1 MMGKLQR
8 SIQKY
13 SVPAMWWSG
22 GLTLLGFVCSRF
34 PGWETPAAIAYIL
47 ATVLAGVPIL
57 FRAVQSLRFRVVG
70 IEVLVSIAVLG
81 AACIGEFGEGAMVT
95 FLFQFGAYLEQKT
108 MAKTRSAIKALTAL
122 APTTAWRYVGDEL
135 EEIDAEDVE
144 EGDTLL
150 VKTGSRIAAD
160 GIVTKGEGYVTEAG
174 ITGEPTP
181 KHKAPGDPLYAGTVL
196 ESGTLDMLSQRV
208 GEDTTFSKIIQLV
221 EEAQDAKSPAERFI
235 DRFAR
240 YYTPLVVVL
249 ALLVL
254 LLTRNLDTA
263 ITVLVLACPGAL
275 VIGAPIANVAGI
287 GRGAREGML
296 LKGGDSIDVFAKTD
310 VFVFDKTGTLTRG
323 KPRVTQLHAYGM
335 AEAEALAL
343 AAGVEAGCEHPL
355 AWAVVDAA
363 KDRALPVPKA
373 EEIQVEKGLG
383 VRAAVEQY
391 QVFVGSRRYLEG
403 LGVTVP
409 AKAEEE
415 IQDLLSL
422 GGSLVL
428 CAVDGTLVLAMSVA
442 DPIKEDAAKSI
453 AALRKKARV
462 IMLTGDHPQAAEK
475 AAKQLGIPE
484 YRGGLL
490 PQDKAAFLAKL
501 RQEGHIVTFV
511 GDGINDSP
519 ALTTA
524 DTGIAMG
531 SGTDVAMD
539 CSQVVLMGDRLS
551 GLPVAWNLAKGTV
564 KILHQNIAIAVG
576 TVLALLVGL
585 FAGFIHMGLGMLI
598 HEGSILAVILNA
610 MRIGRKKL

>member
-1 MMGKLQR
+1 MGKLQR

-13 SVPAMWWSG
+13 SVPAMWAAG
-22 GLTLLGFVCSRF
+22 VLTLLGLVLSRL
-34 PGWETPAAIAYIL
+34 PGWETPAAAAYIL

-81 AACIGEFGEGAMVT
+81 AACIGEFSEGAMVT
-95 FLFQFGAYLEQKT
+95 FLFQFGSYLEQKT

-122 APTTAWRYVGDEL
+122 APTTAWRYAGDEL

-160 GIVTKGEGYVTEAG
+160 GVVTKGEGYVTEAG

-181 KHKAPGDPLYAGTVL
+181 KHKAPGDLLYAGTVL

-235 DRFAR
+235 DKFAR
-240 YYTPLVVVL
+240 YYTPAVVVL

-287 GRGAREGML
+287 GRGAKEGVL
-296 LKGGDSIDVFAKTD
+296 LKGGDSIDVFARTD
-310 VFVFDKTGTLTRG
+310 VFVFDKTGTLTQG
-323 KPRVTQLHAYGM
+323 KPSVTALHAYGM
-335 AEAEALAL
+335 EEAEALSY

-363 KDRALPVPKA
+363 KERKLSIPKA
-373 EEIQVEKGLG
+373 ENIQVDKGLG
-383 VRAAVEQY
+383 VRAEVGEHLVY
-391 QVFVGSRRYLEG
+391 VGSRRYLEG
-403 LGVTVP
+403 LGVAVP
-409 AKAEEE
+409 ENAEE
-415 IQDLLSL
+415 DLPV
-422 GGSLVL
+422 GGSRVL
-428 CAVDGTLVLAMSVA
+428 CSVDGALVLAMSVA
-442 DPIKEDAAKSI
+442 DPTKEDAAKSI

-462 IMLTGDHPQAAEK
+462 IMLTGDHPQAAE
-475 AAKQLGIPE
+475 AVAKQLGITE
-484 YRGGLL
+484 YYGGLL
-490 PQDKAAFLAKL
+490 PQDKAAFLAQL

-531 SGTDVAMD
+531 SGTDVAVD

-551 GLPVAWNLAKGTV
+551 GLPTAWSLAKGTV
-564 KILHQNIAIAVG
+564 GILRQNIAIAVG
-576 TVLALLVGL
+576 TVIALLVGL

-598 HEGSILAVILNA
+598 HEGSILVVIFNA

>member
-1 MMGKLQR
+1 MGKLQR
-8 SIQKY
+8 KIQKY
-13 SVPAMWWSG
+13 SVPAMWAAG
-22 GLTLLGFVCSRF
+22 VLTLLGLVFSKLS
-34 PGWETPAAIAYIL
+34 GWETPARALYIL
-47 ATVLAGVPIL
+47 ATVLAGAPIL

-81 AACIGEFGEGAMVT
+81 AACIGEFSEGAVVT
-95 FLFQFGAYLEQKT
+95 FLFQFGSYLEQKT

-122 APTTAWRYVGDEL
+122 APTTAWRYDGDEL

-181 KHKAPGDPLYAGTVL
+181 KHKAPGDQLYAGTVL

-235 DRFAR
+235 DKFAR

-254 LLTRNLDTA
+254 LLTRNLDTT

-287 GRGAREGML
+287 GRGAKEGVL

-310 VFVFDKTGTLTRG
+310 LFVFDKTGTLTQG
-323 KPRVTQLHAYGM
+323 KPSVTALHAYGM
-335 AEAEALAL
+335 EEAEALSF

-363 KDRALPVPKA
+363 KERKLSIPKA
-373 EEIQVEKGLG
+373 ENIQVDKGLG
-383 VRAAVEQY
+383 VSAEVWDHRVC
-391 QVFVGSRRYLEG
+391 VGSRRYLEG
-403 LGVTVP
+403 LGVTISENV
-409 AKAEEE
+409 EE
-415 IQDLLSL
+415 DLPV
-422 GGSLVL
+422 GGSRVL
-428 CAVDGTLVLAMSVA
+428 CAVDGALVLAMSVA
-442 DPIKEDAAKSI
+442 DPVKEDAAKSI
-453 AALRKKARV
+453 AALQKKARV
-462 IMLTGDHPQAAEK
+462 VMLTGDHPQAAE
-475 AAKQLGIPE
+475 AVAKQLGILE
-484 YRGGLL
+484 YHGGLL
-490 PQDKAAFLAKL
+490 PRDKAAAITKL
-501 RQEGHIVTFV
+501 RQEGHTVTFV

-531 SGTDVAMD
+531 SGTDVAVD

-551 GLPVAWNLAKGTV
+551 GLPTAWSLAKGTV
-564 KILHQNIAIAVG
+564 SILHQNIAIAVG
-576 TVLALLVGL
+576 TVIALLVGL

-598 HEGSILAVILNA
+598 HEGSILVVIFNA

>member
-1 MMGKLQR
+1 MGKLQR
-8 SIQKY
+8 KIQKY
-13 SVPAMWWSG
+13 SVPAMWAAG
-22 GLTLLGFVCSRF
+22 VLTLLGLVFSKL
-34 PGWETPAAIAYIL
+34 PGWETPARALYIL

-81 AACIGEFGEGAMVT
+81 AACIGEFSEGAVVT
-95 FLFQFGAYLEQKT
+95 FLFQFGSYLEQKT

-122 APTTAWRYVGDEL
+122 APTTAWRYDGDAL

-235 DRFAR
+235 DKFAR
-240 YYTPLVVVL
+240 YYTPAVVVL

-287 GRGAREGML
+287 GRGAREGVL
-296 LKGGDSIDVFAKTD
+296 LKGGDSIDVFAQTD
-310 VFVFDKTGTLTRG
+310 IFVFDKTGTLTQG
-323 KPRVTQLHAYGM
+323 KPSVTALHAYGM
-335 AEAEALAL
+335 EEAEALSL

-363 KDRALPVPKA
+363 KERKLPTPKA
-373 EEIQVEKGLG
+373 ENIQVDKGLG
-383 VRAAVEQY
+383 VSAKIGQHRVCI
-391 QVFVGSRRYLEG
+391 GSRRYLEG
-403 LGVTVP
+403 LGVEVP
-409 AKAEEE
+409 ENVEE
-415 IQDLLSL
+415 DLPL
-422 GGSLVL
+422 GGSRVL
-428 CAVDGTLVLAMSVA
+428 CAVDGALVLAMSVA
-442 DPIKEDAAKSI
+442 DPVKEDAAKSI

-462 IMLTGDHPQAAEK
+462 VMLTGDHPQAAE
-475 AAKQLGIPE
+475 AVAKQLGILE
-484 YRGGLL
+484 YHGGLL
-490 PQDKAAFLAKL
+490 PQDKAAFLAQL
-501 RQEGHIVTFV
+501 RQEGYIVTFV

-531 SGTDVAMD
+531 SGTDVAVD
-539 CSQVVLMGDRLS
+539 CSQVVLMGERLS
-551 GLPVAWNLAKGTV
+551 GLPTAWSLAKGTV
-564 KILHQNIAIAVG
+564 SILHQNIAIAVG
-576 TVLALLVGL
+576 TVIALLIGL

-598 HEGSILAVILNA
+598 HEGSILVVIFNA

>member
-1 MMGKLQR
+1 MGKLQR
-8 SIQKY
+8 KIQKY
-13 SVPAMWWSG
+13 SVPAMWAAG
-22 GLTLLGFVCSRF
+22 VLTILGLVFSRL
-34 PGWETPAAIAYIL
+34 PGWGAPATAVYLL

-81 AACIGEFGEGAMVT
+81 AACIGEFSEGAVVT
-95 FLFQFGAYLEQKT
+95 FLFQFGSYLEQKT

-122 APTTAWRYVGDEL
+122 APTTAWRYDGDEL

-181 KHKAPGDPLYAGTVL
+181 KHKAPGDQLYAGTVL

-235 DRFAR
+235 DKFAR
-240 YYTPLVVVL
+240 YYTPAVVVL

-254 LLTRNLDTA
+254 LLTRNLDMA

-287 GRGAREGML
+287 GRGAREGVL

-310 VFVFDKTGTLTRG
+310 TFVFDKTGTLTQG
-323 KPRVTQLHAYGM
+323 KPSVTALHAYGM
-335 AEAEALAL
+335 EEAEALAL
-343 AAGVEAGCEHPL
+343 AAGAEAGCEHPL

-363 KDRALPVPKA
+363 KEKNMAIPKA
-373 EEIQVEKGLG
+373 EDIQVDKGLG
-383 VRAAVEQY
+383 VSAKIGQHRVC
-391 QVFVGSRRYLEG
+391 VGSRRYLEG
-403 LGVTVP
+403 LGVAVP
-409 AKAEEE
+409 ENVEE
-415 IQDLLSL
+415 SL
-422 GGSLVL
+422 PVGGSRVL
-428 CAVDGTLVLAMSVA
+428 CAVDGALVLAMSVA
-442 DPIKEDAAKSI
+442 DPVKEDAAKSI

-462 IMLTGDHPQAAEK
+462 VMLTGDHPQAAE
-475 AAKQLGIPE
+475 AVAKQLGILE
-484 YRGGLL
+484 YHGGLL
-490 PQDKAAFLAKL
+490 PQDKAAAITKL

-531 SGTDVAMD
+531 SGTDVAVD

-551 GLPVAWNLAKGTV
+551 GLPTAWSLAKGTV
-564 KILHQNIAIAVG
+564 SILHQNIAIAVG
-576 TVLALLVGL
+576 TVIALLVGL

-598 HEGSILAVILNA
+598 HEGSILVVIFNA

>member
-1 MMGKLQR
+1 MGKVQR
-8 SIQKY
+8 KIQKY
-13 SVPAMWWSG
+13 SVPAMWAAG
-22 GLTLLGFVCSRF
+22 VLTLLGLVFSKLS
-34 PGWETPAAIAYIL
+34 GWQVPATAAYLL

-57 FRAVQSLRFRVVG
+57 LRAVQSLRFRVVG

-81 AACIGEFGEGAMVT
+81 AACIGEFSEGAVVT
-95 FLFQFGAYLEQKT
+95 FLFQFGSYLEQKT

-122 APTTAWRYVGDEL
+122 APTTAWRYDGDEL

-235 DRFAR
+235 DKFAR
-240 YYTPLVVVL
+240 YYTPAVVVL

-287 GRGAREGML
+287 GRGAKEGVL

-310 VFVFDKTGTLTRG
+310 IFVFDKTGTLTQG
-323 KPRVTQLHAYGM
+323 KPSVTALHAHGM
-335 AEAEALAL
+335 EEAEALSY

-363 KDRALPVPKA
+363 KERKLPIPKA
-373 EEIQVEKGLG
+373 ENIQVDKGLG
-383 VRAAVEQY
+383 VSAKIGQHRVS
-391 QVFVGSRRYLEG
+391 VGSRRYLEG
-403 LGVTVP
+403 LGVAVP
-409 AKAEEE
+409 ESVEE
-415 IQDLLSL
+415 DFPL
-422 GGSLVL
+422 GGSRVL
-428 CAVDGTLVLAMSVA
+428 CSVDGALVLAMSVA
-442 DPIKEDAAKSI
+442 DPVKEDATKSI
-453 AALRKKARV
+453 AALQKKARV
-462 IMLTGDHPQAAEK
+462 VMLTGDHPQAAE
-475 AAKQLGIPE
+475 AVAKQLGITE
-484 YRGGLL
+484 YYGGLL
-490 PQDKAAFLAKL
+490 PQDKAAAITKL

-531 SGTDVAMD
+531 SGTDVAVD

-551 GLPVAWNLAKGTV
+551 GLPTAWSLAKGTV
-564 KILHQNIAIAVG
+564 SILHQNIAIAVG
-576 TVLALLVGL
+576 TVIALLIGL

-598 HEGSILAVILNA
+598 HEGSILFVIFNA

>member
-1 MMGKLQR
+1 MGKLQR
-8 SIQKY
+8 KIQKY
-13 SVPAMWWSG
+13 SVPAMWAAG
-22 GLTLLGFVCSRF
+22 VLTILGLVFSRL
-34 PGWETPAAIAYIL
+34 PGWGAPATAVYLL

-81 AACIGEFGEGAMVT
+81 AACIGEFSEGAVVT
-95 FLFQFGAYLEQKT
+95 FLFQFGSYLEQKT

-122 APTTAWRYVGDEL
+122 APTTAWRYDGDEL

-181 KHKAPGDPLYAGTVL
+181 KHKAPGDQLYAGTVL

-208 GEDTTFSKIIQLV
+208 GEDTSFSKIIQLV

-235 DRFAR
+235 DKFAR
-240 YYTPLVVVL
+240 YYTPAVVVL

-254 LLTRNLDTA
+254 LLTRNLDMA

-287 GRGAREGML
+287 GRGAREGVL

-310 VFVFDKTGTLTRG
+310 TFVFDKTGTLTQG
-323 KPRVTQLHAYGM
+323 KPSVTALHAYGM
-335 AEAEALAL
+335 EEAEALAL
-343 AAGVEAGCEHPL
+343 AAGAEAGCEHPL

-363 KDRALPVPKA
+363 KEKNMAIPKA
-373 EEIQVEKGLG
+373 EDIQVDKGLG
-383 VRAAVEQY
+383 VSAKIGQHRVC
-391 QVFVGSRRYLEG
+391 VGSRRYLEG
-403 LGVTVP
+403 LGVAVP
-409 AKAEEE
+409 ENVEE
-415 IQDLLSL
+415 SL
-422 GGSLVL
+422 PVGGSRVL
-428 CAVDGTLVLAMSVA
+428 CAVDGALVLAMSVA
-442 DPIKEDAAKSI
+442 DPVKEDAAKSI

-462 IMLTGDHPQAAEK
+462 VMLTGDHPQAAE
-475 AAKQLGIPE
+475 AVAKQLGILE
-484 YRGGLL
+484 YHGGLL
-490 PQDKAAFLAKL
+490 PQDKAAAITKL

-531 SGTDVAMD
+531 SGTDVAVD

-551 GLPVAWNLAKGTV
+551 GLPTAWSLAKGTV
-564 KILHQNIAIAVG
+564 SILHQNIAIAVG
-576 TVLALLVGL
+576 TVIALLVGL

-598 HEGSILAVILNA
+598 HEGSILVVIFNA